1 MLCCRHLRLALTL
14 LALGAGAKGAE
25 SAWPVVAG
33 EVSGTL
39 KMPRLASAPP
49 VEWRVNAQNGPA
61 GLVLDL
67 AATAPGLALRV
78 EATPPVVDADGTW
91 RVLSGSADVVA
102 CWPVVLAQGWGNF
115 LPADAVLAGTVNFTG
130 AGTWRGEVFS
140 GTISAT
146 LSGASVRSAAQS
158 WAVDGITLD
167 CELKLAGGKVTL
179 HSAQLQAATIQ
190 AAGLTARKFLVDL
203 VGGDDGRLGVRRAEV
218 NALSGRIALAPFTLD
233 PASPAVH
240 TSAEISGVALADLAA
255 LVPQALA
262 EASGQVAGRVA
273 VNWSLAGG
281 LEPGTG
287 SLGVVADSPAGLRLT
302 NSPGLLTGRATPK
315 IEFLPG
321 WTGPLRHWLSMENPA
336 YAVLRQI
343 ERGEMPLIVEKLS
356 VKLYPD
362 GFDAPQSARVEV
374 AARPTAGSAVERVT
388 FAVNVTGPLTEVLKL
403 GFDDRAKVRV
413 NAPK

>member
-1 MLCCRHLRLALTL
+1 L
-14 LALGAGAKGAE
+14 
-25 SAWPVVAG
+25 
-33 EVSGTL
+33 
-39 KMPRLASAPP
+39 
-49 VEWRVNAQNGPA
+49 
-61 GLVLDL
+61 LDL
-67 AATAPGLALRV
+67 TATAPGLALRI
-78 EATPPVVDADGTW
+78 EATPPVGDAGGTW
-91 RVLSGSADVVA
+91 RLLSGSADVAA
-102 CWPVVLAQGWGNF
+102 CWPVVTGQGWGNF

-140 GTISAT
+140 GTVDAT

-158 WAVDGITLD
+158 WTVDGITLD
-167 CELKLAGGKVTL
+167 CALEFTDGKVAL
-179 HSAQLQAATIQ
+179 HSAQLRAATIQ
-190 AAGLTARKFLVDL
+190 AAGLTARKFFVDL
-203 VGGDDGRLGVRRAEV
+203 VGGDHGRLAVRRADV
-218 NALSGRIALAPFTLD
+218 NALGGRIALAPFTLD

-273 VNWSLAGG
+273 INWSLAGG
-281 LEPGTG
+281 LEPGAG
-287 SLGVVADSPAGLRLT
+287 SLGVAAGSSAGLRLT
-302 NSPGLLTGRATPK
+302 NSPGLLTSRATPK

-321 WTGPLRHWLSMENPA
+321 WTGPLSRWLSIDNPA

-362 GFDAPQSARVEV
+362 GLDGPQSARVEV

-403 GFDDRAKVRV
+403 GLDDRAKVRV